1 MQEFAPVRYDD
12 FAISQPMKEALAA
25 VSYIHPTPVQ
35 AALIPKALEGVDV
48 IAQAKTG
55 TGKTAAFFIPLLER
69 CDPEIKQP
77 QALIL
82 APTRELVQ
90 QVHAEG
96 QRLIGERDIRLALI
110 YGGTTYHTQVRQ
122 LDNGAQ
128 ILVGSPGRV
137 MDLLQQ
143 GKIRPDKI
151 RTVVLDEADQMLD
164 IGFRPQLERILRKM
178 PTPRQTL
185 LLSATMPA
193 PVKRLAE
200 RYMTEPLTMNLS
212 EDEVSVAKIEQ
223 RYISVDPHRKFDALL
238 RLLVREKPRQCL
250 VFCQMKSGVR
260 DLAAQLG
267 RRVRGVMGMQGD
279 LPQSQRNRVMQAFRS
294 GEIRIL
300 VATDVVGRGID
311 VEGISHVVNYD
322 LPEDP
327 EQYVHRIGRTGR
339 MGRDG
344 KAFSL
349 ITADQ
354 GYLLTAI
361 ELFVN
366 KEIVKDTVQG
376 AVTLKPRPESFPLAE
391 EESAAMAVAATMED
405 PQDSDDAEVA

>member
-1 MQEFAPVRYDD
+1 
-12 FAISQPMKEALAA
+12 MKQALEAVA
-25 VSYIHPTPVQ
+25 YTHPTPVQ

-55 TGKTAAFFIPLLER
+55 TGKTAAFVIPLLER
-69 CDPEIKQP
+69 CDPEVKQP

-90 QVHAEG
+90 QVHAEAE
-96 QRLIGERDIRLALI
+96 RLIGGRDIRLALI
-110 YGGTTYHTQVRQ
+110 YGGTTYHSQIRQ
-122 LDNGAQ
+122 LDEGAQ
-128 ILVGSPGRV
+128 IIVGSPGRV

-143 GKIRPDKI
+143 GKIRPLAV

-164 IGFRPQLERILRKM
+164 IGFRPQLERILRRL
-178 PTPRQTL
+178 PSERQTL
-185 LLSATMPA
+185 LLSATMPS
-193 PVKRLAE
+193 PVRRLAE
-200 RYMTEPLTMNLS
+200 RYMTDPLMMNLS

-223 RYISVDPHRKFDALL
+223 RYISVAPHRKFDALL

-260 DLAAQLG
+260 QLAAELG

-349 ITADQ
+349 ITPDQ
-354 GYLLTAI
+354 GQLLTSI
-361 ELFVN
+361 EMFVN
-366 KEIVKDTVQG
+366 KEILKDSVQG
-376 AVTLKPRPESFPLAE
+376 AVALKPAE
-391 EESAAMAVAATMED
+391 PVVAAVTM
-405 PQDSDDAEVA
+405 QDDAEEPSDADVA

>member
-1 MQEFAPVRYDD
+1 MQEFAPTRYADLPL
-12 FAISQPMKEALAA
+12 SEPMKRGLEA

-35 AALIPKALEGVDV
+35 AALIPKALEGLDV

-55 TGKTAAFFIPLLER
+55 TGKTAAFLIPLMER
-69 CDPEIKQP
+69 CDPEIRQP

-90 QVHAEG
+90 QVHAEA

-110 YGGTTYHTQVRQ
+110 YGGTTYHTQTKQ
-122 LDNGAQ
+122 LDSGAQ
-128 ILVGSPGRV
+128 IVVGSPGRV

-143 GKIRPDKI
+143 GRIRPELI

-164 IGFRPQLERILRKM
+164 IGFRPQLERILRRM
-178 PTPRQTL
+178 PSPRQTL

-200 RYMTEPLTMNLS
+200 RYMTDPLTLNLS

-223 RYISVDPHRKFDALL
+223 RYVSVAPGRKFDALL

-260 DLAAQLG
+260 ELAAQLG

-311 VEGISHVVNYD
+311 VEGISHVINYD

-349 ITADQ
+349 ITPDQ
-354 GYLLTAI
+354 GQLLTSI

-376 AVTLKPRPESFPLAE
+376 SVALRPREAEAVAVSTQEETAE
-391 EESAAMAVAATMED
+391 EPSDADVA
-405 PQDSDDAEVA
+405 

>member
-1 MQEFAPVRYDD
+1 MQETAPILYAD
-12 FAISQPMKEALAA
+12 FPLSEPMKQGLAA

-35 AALIPKALEGVDV
+35 AALIPKALEGLDV

-55 TGKTAAFFIPLLER
+55 TGKTAAFLIPLMER

-90 QVHAEG
+90 QVHAEA

-110 YGGTTYHTQVRQ
+110 YGGTTYHTQTKQ
-122 LDNGAQ
+122 LSTGAQ
-128 ILVGSPGRV
+128 IVVGSPGRV

-143 GKIRPDKI
+143 GFIKPQMI

-164 IGFRPQLERILRKM
+164 IGFRPQLERILRRM

-200 RYMTEPLTMNLS
+200 RYMTDPLTLNLS

-223 RYISVDPHRKFDALL
+223 RYISVAPNRKFDALL

-260 DLAAQLG
+260 ELAAELG

-349 ITADQ
+349 ITPDQ
-354 GYLLTAI
+354 GQLLTSI

-376 AVTLKPRPESFPLAE
+376 SVALRPRDAEPE
-391 EESAAMAVAATMED
+391 AVAVASSEATDEE
-405 PQDSDDAEVA
+405 PSDADVA